1 MYKATRYALH
11 AAGIGRSW
19 SGSAWHGGRVV
30 HDERETA
37 LAAEIL
43 NIESYVMIRMP
54 LTATID
60 LIEDLLDIAIVAT
73 GFSPGFPR

>member
-1 MYKATRYALH
+1 
-11 AAGIGRSW
+11 
-19 SGSAWHGGRVV
+19 V